1 MPKTDN
7 PLQPFDIRLNLF
19 VSCHQLMGVRKRK
32 QQERLPVQLHKT
44 EDLSPRLQSPASV
57 TTMPRSF
64 LVRSK
69 RAHLLGLPKDPYRQH
84 QQPQTDNQPVQ
95 HEPGQTRGWPQD
107 ALSSSPPRL
116 GVKDLLACSPGE
128 VDAVCSHRNS
138 ADEPWHSGTQNLL
151 VSKREVGV
159 VDIASISVLIFSAA
173 LYSTKTQKKTIA
185 CKLRSFQSSCHVLK
199 KVPVEN
205 SSDPL
210 RVSPW
215 PADRHQV
222 SERERQLEALVYLLL
237 NHTSHTDLQSPISEC
252 RLCGKSLSELLI
264 TGGDLQA
271 HLQNNV
277 SGPLS
282 RSPAAIGVPLM
293 PFGFRAIG
301 GYVRA
306 KERSF
311 NCKVC
316 GKAFKRSSTL
326 STHLLIHSDTRPY
339 PCQYCNKRF
348 HQKSDMKKH
357 TFIHTGEKP
366 HVCKVCG
373 KGFSQS
379 SNLLTHSRKHSS
391 YRPFSCPGCHHSF
404 QRRVDLQRHQ
414 ETHCGYGDRH
424 SLNREHE
431 AMG

>member
-138 ADEPWHSGTQNLL
+138 ADEPWHS
-151 VSKREVGV
+151 
-159 VDIASISVLIFSAA
+159 
-173 LYSTKTQKKTIA
+173 
-185 CKLRSFQSSCHVLK
+185 
-199 KVPVEN
+199 VPVEN

-282 RSPAAIGVPLM
+282 RSPAAFGVPLM

-301 GYVRA
+301 GYARA